1 MCYLTAQTFDFRDS
15 SLWMLTGRNGAG
27 KSTVFDA
34 MRWALFGVHR
44 GGAQGN
50 NALIHHDASAMK
62 VVFSFGLGADT
73 VRITRTQTRGGKSSR
88 QIERDRGRGYEA
100 VAGSELEVNFR
111 EWMSAN
117 LGLSDATFCSAMYL
131 GQNRAEELLN
141 ANPRAR
147 YDVLSEIVDLSA
159 FQRLHAAADARRR
172 TARDAVQGA
181 RALLDAAPS
190 IEDGTLENGK
200 LSVAQ
205 TRAARDES
213 ARRVAALEELRPGAT
228 QWEKWR
234 ADRADL
240 ETERGQLE
248 SLVADADAIERDLA
262 RLSWLQNALPPL
274 LKWRQTAAR
283 RARLENEIGARESA
297 LATLDATLES
307 AQSRQQTAG
316 ARALKLRVEL
326 EVATA
331 DFNAA
336 LQHGALTAAPRAQ
349 IENLERSRAAARK
362 VAAQLADLPAE
373 VEAQMRELSEQIGE
387 LEALQG
393 ALPHLKIFASAR
405 EKWRAARAEIAR
417 LKACQSEASAEVERA
432 RDELERAQSAEGA
445 AENALQSA
453 RENATRAETEL
464 ENARGARQ
472 RFEEVAGEAECH
484 FCGQTLTPQ
493 HAARE
498 RERLELALES
508 AGENAEHAQNVR
520 RAALQEFDA
529 RGMDAQTARKQS
541 GAAERA
547 GELSARALESA
558 RREQSDAALDA
569 NGALGEIGPPWRAR
583 FDDNAIQ
590 GEFPRAAHIEEW
602 NAQLGDLAGAKK
614 QRDLL
619 QNQLAQRALWLERQ
633 TEIESEL
640 APLQAEFPDERIAE
654 IRAQAAN
661 AEHEQREA
669 NARIEA
675 ARAPLRDAE
684 NQSNKA
690 REQVET
696 LQAQRAPLEQ
706 SLASKRGEAGGV
718 RNQLDEQRAELSDE
732 LKKLADAGA
741 DLDGWQD
748 ELARLGNGDLRAR
761 ADALQSA
768 RAQIGEVN
776 NQSRWLDKQIE
787 SLPIGARRAL
797 AEIDAELR
805 AARAARENAEGELE
819 KSARELANGEAARAR
834 RLDLEKEW
842 SARETDWRRLET
854 LTELLGPQKLQ
865 LFLLQEAQ
873 VGIIG
878 HANAI
883 LNRIS
888 SGSLRLELRRE
899 DLNVQGRARG
909 PSALDFVVFHQPETG
924 IGSGDLGLD
933 VPPQAIEPTFLSGSQ
948 RFRVAVALA
957 LGIGRFAASG
967 QSAGRLESVIIDEGF
982 GSLDRVG
989 RDEML
994 GELRNLGRELQRV
1007 ILVSHQEDFAQ
1018 GFPNRYLIEHDGRQ
1032 ARARLESG

>member
-1 MCYLTAQTFDFRDS
+1 
-15 SLWMLTGRNGAG
+15 
-27 KSTVFDA
+27 

-62 VVFSFGLGADT
+62 VVFTFGMGAET

-88 QIERDRGRGYEA
+88 QIERDRGDGFEA
-100 VAGSELEVNFR
+100 VPGSEVDVNFR
-111 EWMSAN
+111 EWMSVN

-172 TARDAVQGA
+172 AARDAVQGA
-181 RALLDAAPS
+181 RALLDAAPL
-190 IEDGTLENGK
+190 IEEETLENGK
-200 LSVAQ
+200 LSVTQ

-213 ARRVAALEELRPGAT
+213 VRRVGSLEELRPGAA

-234 ADRADL
+234 ADRANLQGESERL
-240 ETERGQLE
+240 EK
-248 SLVADADAIERDLA
+248 LVADAAEIERDLA
-262 RLSWLQNALPPL
+262 RLTWLQSALPPL
-274 LKWRQTAAR
+274 LKWRQTVAR
-283 RARLENEIGARESA
+283 RAQLEVEIGAGESA
-297 LATLDATLES
+297 LKALDATLES
-307 AQSRQQTAG
+307 AQARQQAAG
-316 ARALKLRVEL
+316 AWALQLRSEL
-326 EVATA
+326 EIATA

-336 LQHGALTAAPRAQ
+336 LQGGALMAAPMAR
-349 IENLERSRAAARK
+349 IESLEKSRAAAGK
-362 VAAQLADLPAE
+362 VAAQLVDLPVD
-373 VEAQMRELSEQIGE
+373 VEAQMRELNAQIGE
-387 LEALQG
+387 LESLQS
-393 ALPHLKIFASAR
+393 ALPQFKIFVGAR
-405 EKWRAARAEIAR
+405 EKWRAARAEIAGLETGR
-417 LKACQSEASAEVERA
+417 SAESAEIERA
-432 RDELERAQSAEGA
+432 RGELERAQAAASR

-453 RENATRAETEL
+453 RESATRAETEL

-484 FCGQTLTPQ
+484 FCGQILTPQ

-498 RERLELALES
+498 RERLKLALES
-508 AGENAEHAQNVR
+508 ANQGAERAQDVR

-529 RGMDAQTARKQS
+529 RGMDAQAARKQS
-541 GAAERA
+541 DAAERA
-547 GELSARALESA
+547 GESSARALENA
-558 RREQSDAALDA
+558 RRHEADAARDA
-569 NGALGEIGPPWRAR
+569 NGALGEIDAVWRAR
-583 FDDNAIQ
+583 CDENALE
-590 GEFPRAAHIEEW
+590 GEFPRASHIEDW
-602 NAQLGDLAGAKK
+602 NARLGDLTGAKK
-614 QRDLL
+614 RRDSLR
-619 QNQLAQRALWLERQ
+619 NQLAQRALLLERQ

-640 APLQAEFPDERIAE
+640 APLQAEFPDERVVE

-661 AEHEQREA
+661 AEREQSEA

-684 NQSNKA
+684 KQSNQA
-690 REQVET
+690 REAVEN
-696 LQAQRAPLEQ
+696 LQSQRAPLEQ
-706 SLASKRGEAGGV
+706 SLAARRGEAGGV

-732 LKKLADAGA
+732 LKPLADAGA
-741 DLDGWQD
+741 DLDGWRD
-748 ELARLGNGDLRAR
+748 ELNRLENGDLRAR

-776 NQSRWLDKQIE
+776 NQSRWLDEQIE
-787 SLPIGARRAL
+787 SLPLGARRAL
-797 AEIDAELR
+797 AEIETELR
-805 AARAARENAEGELE
+805 DARGARENAEGELE
-819 KSARELANGEAARAR
+819 KFSRELANWEAARAR
-834 RLDLEKEW
+834 RAELESNW
-842 SARETDWRRLET
+842 RARDTDWRRLET

-873 VGIIG
+873 IGIIG
-878 HANAI
+878 HANSV

-899 DLNVQGRARG
+899 DLNVQGRKSG

-924 IGSGDLGLD
+924 VGSGDLGLD
-933 VPPQAIEPTFLSGSQ
+933 LPPQAIEPTFLSGSQ

-1007 ILVSHQEDFAQ
+1007 ILVSHQEDFAA